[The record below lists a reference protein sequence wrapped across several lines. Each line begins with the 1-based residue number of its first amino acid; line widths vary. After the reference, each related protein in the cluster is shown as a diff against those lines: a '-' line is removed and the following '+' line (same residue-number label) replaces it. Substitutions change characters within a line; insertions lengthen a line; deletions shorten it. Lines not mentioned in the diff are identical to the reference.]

1 MADRIELVI
10 EGMGCEGCVAAVDEA
25 LRAVP
30 GVRAVAV
37 DLEAG
42 RATVEHEGAD
52 PTALVRAVEKAG
64 YEARP
69 AGPGGQSPMGP

>member
-1 MADRIELVI
+1 MAEKVELVI
-10 EGMGCEGCVAAVDEA
+10 EGMGCEGCVAAVDKA

-64 YEARP
+64 YDARP

>member
-1 MADRIELVI
+1 MTERIELVI
-10 EGMGCEGCVAAVDEA
+10 EGMGCEGCVAAVEKA

-30 GVRAVAV
+30 GVRTVAV

-42 RATVEHEGAD
+42 RAAVEHDGTD

-64 YEARP
+64 YDARP
-69 AGPGGQSPMGP
+69 AGQPG